1 MVRNQTCWC
10 FGLTRVETGLRQI
23 FYFRLSASRPPH
35 GMVWSKTYNGV
46 ALLFKDEASD
56 VLRGMPDYKDEPEHI
71 ITATI
76 NGIRIINV
84 YSASG

>member
-1 MVRNQTCWC
+1 MVY
-10 FGLTRVETGLRQI
+10 L
-23 FYFRLSASRPPH
+23 
-35 GMVWSKTYNGV
+35 KTYNEV
-46 ALLFKDEASD
+46 ALLFKGEASD